1 MHLFTAAC
9 CGLQILFY
17 ASLRECAIII
27 PETPRAPTFSPRA
40 AAAVPGPSGGAPSR
54 KYAHVCSIKKES
66 ECTTLHKVHLCS
78 ALFVSHSMFHNVP
91 PFFLRAKY
99 SIWLWKSQTIE
110 FMRTMHMPIDN
121 IRVPAI
127 LWADFLTK
135 EHIQFYEKM
144 VIRIKK
150 KGFSLCSMGLKNII
164 GQIPMRLT
172 FYKKNLDTSEE
183 K

>member
-1 MHLFTAAC
+1 M
-9 CGLQILFY
+9 
-17 ASLRECAIII
+17 
-27 PETPRAPTFSPRA
+27 
-40 AAAVPGPSGGAPSR
+40 
-54 KYAHVCSIKKES
+54 
-66 ECTTLHKVHLCS
+66 
-78 ALFVSHSMFHNVP
+78 
-91 PFFLRAKY
+91 
-99 SIWLWKSQTIE
+99 IE

-135 EHIQFYEKM
+135 EQFYGKM

-164 GQIPMRLT
+164 GQIPMSLT